1 MTLAWLFGARKDD
14 GDCATKAAIMLD
26 DELVRMDNGRNAP
39 ELPPESVKGPAT
51 LVQELVDKILNLP
64 VFFSAY

>member
-1 MTLAWLFGARKDD
+1 
-14 GDCATKAAIMLD
+14 MLD

-51 LVQELVDKILNLP
+51 LAQELVDKILNLP